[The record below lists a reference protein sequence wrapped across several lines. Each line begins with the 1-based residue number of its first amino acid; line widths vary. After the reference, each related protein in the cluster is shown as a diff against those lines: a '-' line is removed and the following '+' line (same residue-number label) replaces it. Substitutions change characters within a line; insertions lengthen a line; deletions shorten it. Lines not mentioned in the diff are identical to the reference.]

1 MKKILAIGPHPDDIE
16 LGCFGTMCKYADMW
30 YEVHFLVLT
39 HGEWGTDGASR
50 IPEAEKAASLLTCN
64 LSIENLKDRYISE
77 GAETIAVIEKYV
89 KKIQPDMVFVPSMH
103 DIHQDHRAVHKA
115 AMVAVRL
122 VKEIFVYQSPSTT
135 YDFKPNYYVDI
146 TKYINKKV
154 EAVKIHSSQWG
165 KVYMAD
171 RAVKGLAEYRAFDI
185 FLNDKLVEAFEVL
198 KFIEY

>member
-16 LGCFGTMCKYADMW
+16 LGCFGTMCKYVDMW
-30 YEVHFLVLT
+30 YEVNFLVMT
-39 HGEWGTDGASR
+39 HGEWGADNVNRSS
-50 IPEAEKAASLLTCN
+50 EAEKSAELLKCN
-64 LSIENLKDRYISE
+64 LYVENLKDRYVSE
-77 GAETIAVIEKYV
+77 GADTISVIEKYIQ
-89 KKIQPDMVFVPSMH
+89 KIQPDTVFIPSMH

-115 AMVAVRL
+115 AMVALRL

-135 YDFKPNYYVDI
+135 YNFKPNYYIDI
-146 TKYINKKV
+146 TKYIEKKV

-171 RAVKGLAEYRAFDI
+171 RAVKWLAEYRAFDI
-185 FLNDKLVEAFEVL
+185 FLNDKYVEAFEVL

>member
-1 MKKILAIGPHPDDIE
+1 M
-16 LGCFGTMCKYADMW
+16 
-30 YEVHFLVLT
+30 
-39 HGEWGTDGASR
+39 
-50 IPEAEKAASLLTCN
+50 PEAEKAASLLTCN

-122 VKEIFVYQSPSTT
+122 VKEIFVYKSPSTT

-154 EAVKIHSSQWG
+154 EAVKIHSS
-165 KVYMAD
+165 
-171 RAVKGLAEYRAFDI
+171 
-185 FLNDKLVEAFEVL
+185 
-198 KFIEY
+198 